1 MISLSIEVSFKAQR
15 KKPQNRRIR
24 DQFTSAAPLTPHH
37 NFDFSKYNCFV
48 EKLAT
53 TQHFFSK
60 DFDNADGLQI
70 ICTASV
76 AAHFICHPP
85 TCSDHGNG
93 FIDGDCSG
101 YDNDDDGDAIMPIN
115 DTICGFCS

>member
-101 YDNDDDGDAIMPIN
+101 YDNDDDAIMPIN